1 MSTKKIGVVLFFVGV
16 FFLSVHT
23 TLPFLWALVG
33 VPLAYPLGSN
43 KGIWAALSFFT
54 PAIGG
59 LLMVLG
65 GIVYGRE
72 ERRAIQ

>member
-1 MSTKKIGVVLFFVGV
+1 MSTKKIGVALFFVGV
-16 FFLSVHT
+16 FFLFVHT

-33 VPLAYPLGSN
+33 VPIAYPLAST

-54 PAIGG
+54 PALGALI
-59 LLMVLG
+59 MVLG

-72 ERRAIQ
+72 KGEVIQ